1 MTNFLIAS
9 LVFFHLTLVSV
20 RSDVIQETC
29 DKAARGDPATIRLD
43 FCLSAFEGNPKAKSA
58 TSVADLV
65 EISIETS
72 IANATSMGSSITSL
86 LDKKSIGIFARN
98 CLEDCS
104 ELYSLA
110 GSNLRRGGKA
120 FEGKDFGTANIEITA
135 AMDAPVTCEDGFKEK
150 GLVSPIDKGKQEFF
164 SANCYPSCIHENGPE
179 MMITL
184 FLEDNKWWLTI

>member
-1 MTNFLIAS
+1 MKNFLISS
-9 LVFFHLTLVSV
+9 LVFFYLMLVSV

-29 DKAARGDPATIRLD
+29 DKAARGDPPTIRLD

-72 IANATSMGSSITSL
+72 IANATSMGSLITSL

-110 GSNLRRGGKA
+110 VSNLRRGGKA
-120 FEGKDFGTANIEITA
+120 FEGKDFGSANIEITA
-135 AMDAPVTCEDGFKEK
+135 AMDAPITCEDGFKEK
-150 GLVSPIDKGKQEFF
+150 GLVSSLTKENKNFF
-164 SANCYPSCIHENGPE
+164 Q
-179 MMITL
+179 
-184 FLEDNKWWLTI
+184 LTAIPLVFMKMVQK

>member
-1 MTNFLIAS
+1 MKNFLISS
-9 LVFFHLTLVSV
+9 LVFFYLMLVSV

-72 IANATSMGSSITSL
+72 IANATSMGSLITSL

-110 GSNLRRGGKA
+110 VSNLRRGGKA
-120 FEGKDFGTANIEITA
+120 FEGKDFGSANIEITA
-135 AMDAPVTCEDGFKEK
+135 AMDAPITCEDGFKEK
-150 GLVSPIDKGKQEFF
+150 GLVSSLTKENKNFF
-164 SANCYPSCIHENGPE
+164 Q
-179 MMITL
+179 
-184 FLEDNKWWLTI
+184 LTAIPLVFMKMVQK